1 MAGKIAHA
9 AERKGFE
16 LALNGVMK
24 RAQGNR
30 NEGYVEVI
38 NAIEK
43 VLGDGWPP
51 QAYENLRT
59 AFGSDGKWSQYFD
72 RLLERQKSMD
82 AGSRGSSSLIR
93 QARATS
99 TARDAGHPSIPGR

>member
-1 MAGKIAHA
+1 MLGKELAMTGKIAHA

-59 AFGSDGKWSQYFD
+59 AFGSAPTVRVSPPQ
-72 RLLERQKSMD
+72 S
-82 AGSRGSSSLIR
+82 A
-93 QARATS
+93 
-99 TARDAGHPSIPGR
+99 P

>member
-1 MAGKIAHA
+1 MLGKELAMTGKIAHV

-38 NAIEK
+38 NAMGLVNK
-43 VLGDGWPP
+43 RVG
-51 QAYENLRT
+51 
-59 AFGSDGKWSQYFD
+59 
-72 RLLERQKSMD
+72 
-82 AGSRGSSSLIR
+82 LIR
-93 QARATS
+93 SASGLAASRPLRYAS
-99 TARDAGHPSIPGR
+99 TCMYWYCISWKTDSWTAPVCF

>member
-1 MAGKIAHA
+1 MLGKELAMTGKIAHV

-59 AFGSDGKWSQYFD
+59 AFMRTSG
-72 RLLERQKSMD
+72 LLL
-82 AGSRGSSSLIR
+82 A
-93 QARATS
+93 ATGNGHSILTDCWNGRICS
-99 TARDAGHPSIPGR
+99 T

>member
-1 MAGKIAHA
+1 MLGKELAMTGKIAHV

-43 VLGDGWPP
+43 VLGTAGR
-51 QAYENLRT
+51 LRLMRT
-59 AFGSDGKWSQYFD
+59 SG
-72 RLLERQKSMD
+72 LLL
-82 AGSRGSSSLIR
+82 A
-93 QARATS
+93 ATGNGHSILTDCWNGRICS
-99 TARDAGHPSIPGR
+99 T